1 MPTSEETAVYLNDYT
16 DTTEV
21 LPLELQRNF
30 TLIRQL
36 DEGAQDLMEKV
47 AEKSL
52 ELAEAKTVLLPEERQ
67 EQLVAIGRLLNEALK
82 KGEEKFAL
90 AKSIY
95 DTVDRHCTRLDNDL
109 QKFENGKYG
118 GSGRS
123 LEQTS
128 TRTQP
133 EETNIEIEK
142 GKFIHKLGCEIHREQ
157 ITVTDKKGK
166 KGRKRKTTDKEE
178 EEAGSEPQGD
188 YLSTEVAKQH
198 AEAVISMSHLPIDPN
213 EPLYCYCHQVSFGE
227 MVACDNEECDIEW
240 FHIECVGLKVPP
252 KGKWYCR
259 NCGSDTK
266 KQRRLL

>member
-52 ELAEAKTVLLPEERQ
+52 RLAEAKTVLLPEERQ
-67 EQLVAIGRLLNEALK
+67 EQLVVIGRLLNEALK

-123 LEQTS
+123 IEQQTP
-128 TRTQP
+128 TRAQTEEISIEP
-133 EETNIEIEK
+133 EKEIYK
-142 GKFIHKLGCEIHREQ
+142 EQ
-157 ITVTDKKGK
+157 IITAEKKGK
-166 KGRKRKTTDKEE
+166 KGKKRKTVEKEVE
-178 EEAGSEPQGD
+178 QVVEPQGN
-188 YLSTEVAKQH
+188 YLSTEDAKNH

-213 EPLYCYCHQVSFGE
+213 EPLYCYCQQVSFGE

-252 KGKWYCR
+252 KGKWYCK

-266 KQRRLL
+266 KPRRLL